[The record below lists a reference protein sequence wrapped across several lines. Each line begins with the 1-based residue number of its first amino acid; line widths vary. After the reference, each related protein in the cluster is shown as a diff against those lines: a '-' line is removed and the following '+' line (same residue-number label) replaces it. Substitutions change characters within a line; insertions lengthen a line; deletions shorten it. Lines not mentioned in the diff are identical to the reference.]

1 MEEEENIEI
10 TGPVGPVEESTT
22 IYPSNEEVIDDKTEE
37 PVVESNEPTPE
48 QIAFDELLEKM
59 NELQLEKDDIVI
71 FYNNQIGRIDG
82 IFISKEDLMY
92 RIYVKVTNDKIITL
106 NELFKD
112 MTGDINYNAV
122 KIISKDFTNTKVEI
136 EIEEIVLT
144 KEQAQEEL
152 SSLKGQTV
160 IIE

>member
-1 MEEEENIEI
+1 MRKKLKYEKEAKIALIALTGALIVTVGVSIFNSNKEKENF
-10 TGPVGPVEESTT
+10 TT
-22 IYPSNEEVIDDKTEE
+22 AVYNSKEY
-37 PVVESNEPTPE
+37 SC
-48 QIAFDELLEKM
+48 FDECA
-59 NELQLEKDDIVI
+59 
-71 FYNNQIGRIDG
+71 
-82 IFISKEDLMY
+82 
-92 RIYVKVTNDKIITL
+92 DKIITL

-112 MTGDINYNAV
+112 MTDDVNYNAV

>member
-1 MEEEENIEI
+1 MEEENTEI
-10 TGPVGPVEESTT
+10 IGPVGPVEEPTT
-22 IYPSNEEVIDDKTEE
+22 IYPSNEEVIDDKAEE
-37 PVVESNEPTPE
+37 PVAEPESPTPE
-48 QIAFDELLEKM
+48 QIAFDELVEKM
-59 NELQLEKDDIVI
+59 GELQLEKDDIVI

-92 RIYVKVTNDKIITL
+92 RIYVKVTNDMIITL

-112 MTGDINYNAV
+112 MTGDVNYNAV
-122 KIISKDFTNTKVEI
+122 KVISKDFTNTKVEV

>member
-10 TGPVGPVEESTT
+10 TGPVGPVEEPTT

-122 KIISKDFTNTKVEI
+122 KILKNTIAIWVKI
-136 EIEEIVLT
+136 W
-144 KEQAQEEL
+144 
-152 SSLKGQTV
+152 
-160 IIE
+160 